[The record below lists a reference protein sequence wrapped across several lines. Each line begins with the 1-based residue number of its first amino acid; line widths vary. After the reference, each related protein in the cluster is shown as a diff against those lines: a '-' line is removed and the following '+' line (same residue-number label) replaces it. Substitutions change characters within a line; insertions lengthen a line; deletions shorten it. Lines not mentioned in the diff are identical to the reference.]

1 MRLLQITHKP
11 PYPSIDGGCI
21 AMKQVAEGLL
31 SNGYHLDLITL
42 STHKHPF
49 DPNAFPQHE
58 RFQVEN
64 HPVKTKVNPVGALAS
79 HLSGKSYN
87 VSRFYDRKIASSIA
101 SQLKE
106 RTYDA
111 VVLESIFSAVYYR
124 DIRKAFDG
132 PILLRSHNVE
142 YQIWELRAKWEE
154 NKVVKR
160 LLDSLA
166 KRLKRFEN
174 YIWRS
179 VDGILSISEAD
190 TKAIQEYCDTPV
202 YTIPMGIVVPENP
215 VIHQTEEPLF
225 YHIGS
230 MNWQPNVHGL
240 KWLFEDAWPRALEAH
255 PQAEFHLAGVDT
267 PKWFEHKREINVIS
281 HGFVESA
288 TDFMNKY
295 DVMVVPLFEGSGI
308 RIKILEAMAL
318 GKTVIST
325 RLGAQGIPVSDREN
339 ILLAEDAK
347 EFTAALEYIMNEP
360 HQLERI
366 GEQAR
371 QTIREHFELKVINT
385 QLKAVT
391 EDFCS
396 H

>member
-21 AMKQVAEGLL
+21 AMKQIAEGLL
-31 SNGYHLDLITL
+31 SNGYELDLITL

-49 DPNAFPQHE
+49 DLEAFPTRE
-58 RFQVEN
+58 GFSVEN
-64 HPVKTKVNPVGALAS
+64 HKVKTQVNPVSALAS

-87 VSRFYDRKIASSIA
+87 VSRFYDRKIAGTIGDR
-101 SQLKE
+101 LKSKK
-106 RTYDA
+106 YDA
-111 VVLESIFSAVYYR
+111 VILESIFSAVYYR
-124 DIRKAFDG
+124 EIRKSFDG

-160 LLDSLA
+160 MLESLA
-166 KRLKRFEN
+166 QRLKRFEN

-190 TKAIQEYCDTPV
+190 SNAIKSYCDTPV

-215 VIHQTEEPLF
+215 VIHRTEEPLF

-267 PKWFEHKREINVIS
+267 PKWFEHKQEINVIS

-325 RLGAQGIPVSDREN
+325 RLGAQGIPVTDREN
-339 ILLAEDAK
+339 ILLAEDTK

-360 HQLERI
+360 HQLQRI

-371 QTIREHFELKVINT
+371 QTIRDHFELEVINA
-385 QLKAVT
+385 QLKKVT

-396 H
+396 